1 MEHNFA
7 TLTTILSRCSAK
19 LASEALAEIRALIAD
34 AAHDQSQPTEAV
46 DTMSNE
52 IEHIKQQK
60 AEVRAARRAAKKA
73 EREAAEKV
81 AHEAQ
86 EAAQAQP
93 AFVEDI
99 SHDHACCILGRMAL
113 SKPYPEPFDGEAEA
127 TIRQAAELKL
137 GIDNTDDQP
146 TIAPGFINR
155 PMAGYLKRCS
165 EEHIQ
170 TIINSYIQLLFT
182 GAVYLPGDPR
192 YLNNFILLARAYGI
206 VTTGSAIAP
215 EQLDYYL
222 RQNPVLPLNRAQR
235 RHLQRRQKSAKSPM
249 DRKILQF
256 GAL

>member
-19 LASEALAEIRALIAD
+19 LANEALAEIRAAIAD
-34 AAHDQSQPTEAV
+34 AAHDHCQPTEAV

-52 IEHIKQQK
+52 IDHIKQQK
-60 AEVRAARRAAKKA
+60 AEARAARRAAKKA
-73 EREAAEKV
+73 EREAAEKA
-81 AHEAQ
+81 AHEEQ
-86 EAAQAQP
+86 EADQAQS

-99 SHDHACCILGRMAL
+99 SRDQACCILARMAQP
-113 SKPYPEPFDGEAEA
+113 KPYLEVFDGEAEA
-127 TIRQAAELKL
+127 TIRELAQMQL
-137 GIDNTDDQP
+137 GINDTDDRP

-155 PMAGYLKRCS
+155 QMAGYLKSCT

-170 TIINSYIQLLFT
+170 IVVNSYIQLLFT
-182 GAVYLPGDPR
+182 GTVYVPGDPR

-235 RHLQRRQKSAKSPM
+235 RHLQRRNKSAK
-249 DRKILQF
+249 KKY
-256 GAL
+256 